1 MAKII
6 PFRPDYSTSNK
17 PVQQKD
23 PIEFPADRDYSCLY
37 LHPEADSFELEGNDF
52 EDDIEPSSYSIQE
65 VVELA
70 GEKRT
75 DEIFET
81 FLSRKSNGIKGKIS
95 PPEADAPLKESLAV
109 IWGKDKDS
117 KETRKAKLSEL
128 SRTKRAFLALER
140 EASKNFE
147 EKTGKK
153 ANIKIKVRTEDDEAY
168 LTDILDEQM
177 NFYKKDRIS
186 ATIGLI
192 GQKISSK
199 FNSFAKK
206 NNKWWLNERLNK
218 INKPWNK
225 QYSGNCGR
233 WNCTQ

>member
-95 PPEADAPLKESLAV
+95 PPEADTPLKESLAV

-140 EASKNFE
+140 EASKNLE

-206 NNKWWLNERLNK
+206 NNK
-218 INKPWNK
+218 
-225 QYSGNCGR
+225 
-233 WNCTQ
+233 